1 MNGHVEISPIIE
13 PRPFQMRVIDNGCG
27 IDLKLVES
35 RKNSHFGLSIMQER
49 AERIGSTVRVGAA
62 DPALYPHG
70 TCVQLTV
77 PGTGMPEKD
86 AV

>member
-1 MNGHVEISPIIE
+1 
-13 PRPFQMRVIDNGCG
+13 
-27 IDLKLVES
+27 
-35 RKNSHFGLSIMQER
+35 MQER

-62 DPALYPHG
+62 APALYPHG

-77 PGTGMPEKD
+77 PGTGMPEKA